1 MYHNLRV
8 GTKFIYGIIVRK
20 HEVEQSMNDEI
31 KIKNLSQAIQ
41 YSEEFVYHQ
50 STYINEHYQELNLDF
65 NIQILMNFFYSI
77 IETSDGIYSL
87 TYDKNIGSVNA
98 LSRIQYESVIQFLT
112 MLEGDFKVN
121 ILSYEYHQIK
131 DIVNK
136 NNYLLSVNKM
146 FSQPYFK
153 MEQEKWKNA
162 LKDEKFNVV
171 KKQLPK
177 NKKYTNW
184 FNVTK
189 GNPTSIK
196 QLIKNYF
203 KSTKLLDKQAV
214 EMYYSL
220 LSGNIHNHNVN
231 RFIENN
237 SLLPIRRDNL
247 IDSSIELVTSFLM
260 ASLISFVEFLEN
272 ELNIKTKNK
281 EELTSFF
288 KNSLTEMKK

>member
-8 GTKFIYGIIVRK
+8 GTKFIYGIIIRK

-87 TYDKNIGSVNA
+87 TYDKNIGSINA

>member
-1 MYHNLRV
+1 
-8 GTKFIYGIIVRK
+8 
-20 HEVEQSMNDEI
+20 MNDEI

-50 STYINEHYQELNLDF
+50 STYIKEHYQELNLDF

-87 TYDKNIGSVNA
+87 TYDKNIGSINA

-189 GNPTSIK
+189 GKPTSIK

-260 ASLISFVEFLEN
+260 ASLISFVGFLEN

>member
-20 HEVEQSMNDEI
+20 YEVEQSMNDEI

-87 TYDKNIGSVNA
+87 TYDKNIGSINA

>member
-87 TYDKNIGSVNA
+87 TYDKNIGSINA

>member
-1 MYHNLRV
+1 
-8 GTKFIYGIIVRK
+8 
-20 HEVEQSMNDEI
+20 
-31 KIKNLSQAIQ
+31 
-41 YSEEFVYHQ
+41 
-50 STYINEHYQELNLDF
+50 
-65 NIQILMNFFYSI
+65 
-77 IETSDGIYSL
+77 
-87 TYDKNIGSVNA
+87 
-98 LSRIQYESVIQFLT
+98 